1 MLKKIIFL
9 WAVFSVSA
17 LKAQVSLADSAIKML
32 NMNVTYSGLIPAG
45 DMGKRF
51 GYTST
56 LGMDLSY
63 KLANNFYFS
72 VGVNYLFGGKVKEDT
87 ILKNILADN
96 GQLIGNN
103 GSYVNVRLQEAGFVV
118 PFSVGK
124 IIPMKGISPNKNSGL
139 YVEVGGQFIQHK
151 IAIQTAQSRV
161 YAASD
166 AYKKGYDRLTNGFG
180 VKEAIGYRFYD
191 SKGFYNFDI
200 GFVFSQ
206 NFTQNRR
213 EVNIDTGIKDE
224 TKRMDLLQG
233 FRVSWI
239 YPIYQRAPEK
249 FYYR

>member
-9 WAVFSVSA
+9 LAIFAVSA
-17 LKAQVSLADSAIKML
+17 LEAQVSIADSAIKML
-32 NMNVTYSGLIPAG
+32 NMNVTYSGFLPAG

-51 GYTST
+51 GYTSS
-56 LGMDLSY
+56 LGMDFGY
-63 KLANNFYFS
+63 KMANNYYFS
-72 VGVNYLFGGKVKEDT
+72 LGVNYLFGGKVKEDT
-87 ILKNILADN
+87 ILRSILTSS
-96 GQLIGNN
+96 GQLIANN

-124 IIPMKGISPNKNSGL
+124 IIAIKGISPNKNSGL
-139 YVEVGGQFIQHK
+139 YVELGGQYIQHK
-151 IAIQTAQSRV
+151 IAIQTARTRV
-161 YAASD
+161 YAVSNT
-166 AYKKGYDRLTNGFG
+166 YKKGYDRLTNGFG

-213 EVNIDTGIKDE
+213 EVNMDTGLKDDK
-224 TKRMDLLQG
+224 KRMDLLQG

-249 FYYR
+249 FYYQ